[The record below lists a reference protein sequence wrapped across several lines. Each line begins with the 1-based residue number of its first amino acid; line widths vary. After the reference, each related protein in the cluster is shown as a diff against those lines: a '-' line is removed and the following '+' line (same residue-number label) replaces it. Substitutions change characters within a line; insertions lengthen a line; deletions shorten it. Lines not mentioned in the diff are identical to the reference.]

1 MGKYLLWWLVGWTV
15 IAGIVY
21 VFFAKETPDVM
32 YGVAV
37 AAGISLLFL
46 IKMLS
51 EKYEG
56 EIIEVKEETYY
67 VSDDDGPSR
76 EKRLVAIIRR
86 PNGRT
91 KKLQAMKGYEGGN
104 YIVKKRGEASPKLY
118 TSKDV
123 VPKT

>member
-76 EKRLVAIIRR
+76 EKRLVAIIRT
-86 PNGRT
+86 PNGKT
-91 KKLQAMKGYEGGN
+91 KKLPAMKGYEVGN
-104 YIVKKRGEASPKLY
+104 YLKKVRGEASVRILTKKPE
-118 TSKDV
+118 
-123 VPKT
+123 